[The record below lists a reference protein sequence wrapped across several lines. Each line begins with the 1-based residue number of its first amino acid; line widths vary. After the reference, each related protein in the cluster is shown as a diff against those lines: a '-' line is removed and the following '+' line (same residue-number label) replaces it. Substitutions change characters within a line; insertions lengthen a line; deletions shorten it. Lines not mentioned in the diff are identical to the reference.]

1 MRISDWSS
9 DVCSSD
15 LTLLFGADSAYG
27 QLTTE
32 GAVQS
37 IGRVLFRSFHARW
50 FHPNNARLVV
60 TGDTDL
66 AEIRPLIEDAFA
78 EWKPG
83 TLPATVTP
91 HSDGPQSSVV
101 YLIDKPGT
109 PQTVI
114 RAALVA
120 PPRKQGDGIARDAF
134 NTVLGGSFTSRL
146 NMTLREQ
153 KGWAYGHGTGIR
165 GGTGP
170 QGFSACASVGTA
182 SCGERGGEVG

>member
-32 GAVQS
+32 AAVQS
-37 IGRVLFRSFHARW
+37 IGRKDVEAFHARW
-50 FHPNNARLVV
+50 FHPNNATLVV

-91 HSDGPQSSVV
+91 HSDGPQSSVRSEEHTSDLQSLMRISYAV
-101 YLIDKPGT
+101 FCLKTKPIT
-109 PQTVI
+109 HEI
-114 RAALVA
+114 
-120 PPRKQGDGIARDAF
+120 
-134 NTVLGGSFTSRL
+134 
-146 NMTLREQ
+146 
-153 KGWAYGHGTGIR
+153 
-165 GGTGP
+165 
-170 QGFSACASVGTA
+170 
-182 SCGERGGEVG
+182 